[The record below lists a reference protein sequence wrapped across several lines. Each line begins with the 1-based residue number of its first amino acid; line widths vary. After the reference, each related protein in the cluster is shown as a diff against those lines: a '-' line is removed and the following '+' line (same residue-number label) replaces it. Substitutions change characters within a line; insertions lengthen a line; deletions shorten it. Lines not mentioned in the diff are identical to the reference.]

1 MCYHKSQKFDL
12 NYLADYYSASYAE
25 VMAEVYQPNYHENG
39 FDFKASPILTTGKPG
54 ELQLFNWG
62 MIPFWVKDLPSALKL
77 RISTLNCISE
87 EMFEK
92 PSFRD
97 AAKEGKRCLIPCTGF
112 YEWRWLDPSDKKS
125 KKFPY
130 LIQLTGQPLFS
141 IGGLYSRWID
151 RSAQTKHYTYTV
163 LTTRANA
170 LMEKIHNSKLRM
182 PVIIPREYEKD
193 WLNPALNK
201 DDVLALCEPVSD
213 SAMSAYTI
221 SKRIT
226 SKTEETN
233 VPEVQ
238 QEELYPEL
246 SSDKRFLP

>member
-1 MCYHKSQKFDL
+1 MCYHKSQKFDVD
-12 NYLADYYSASYAE
+12 YLADYYSASYDE
-25 VMAEVYQPNYHENG
+25 VMKEVYEPNFHENA
-39 FDFKASPILTTGKPG
+39 FDFKATPLVTTGQPAA
-54 ELQLFNWG
+54 LRLFNWG
-62 MIPFWVKDLPSALKL
+62 LIPYWVKDLPSALKL

-87 EMFEK
+87 EMFDK

-97 AAKEGKRCLIPCTGF
+97 AAREGKRCLIPCSGF
-112 YEWRWLDPSDKKS
+112 YEWRWLNPEDKKS

-130 LIQLTGQPLFS
+130 FIQLSKQPLFS
-141 IGGLYSRWID
+141 IGGLYAKWTD
-151 RSAQTKHYTYTV
+151 RSSGEAHYTYTV
-163 LTTRANA
+163 LTTRANG
-170 LMEKIHNSKLRM
+170 LMEKIHNSKQRM

-193 WLNPALNK
+193 WLNPNLSK
-201 DDVLALCEPVSD
+201 EDVLALCQPVAD
-213 SAMSAYTI
+213 GQMHAYTI

-246 SSDKRFLP
+246 SSD

>member
-1 MCYHKSQKFDL
+1 MCYHKSQKFDVD
-12 NYLADYYSASYAE
+12 YLADYYSASYSE
-25 VMAEVYQPNYHENG
+25 VMKEVYEPNFHENA
-39 FDFKASPILTTGKPG
+39 FDFKSTPVLTTGRPS

-87 EMFEK
+87 EMFDK

-97 AAKEGKRCLIPCTGF
+97 AAREGKRCLIPCSGF
-112 YEWRWLDPSDKKS
+112 YEWRWLNPEDKKS

-130 LIQLTGQPLFS
+130 FIQLAQQPLFS
-141 IGGLYSRWID
+141 IGGLYAKWTD
-151 RSAQTKHYTYTV
+151 RAGGEAHYTYTV
-163 LTTRANA
+163 LTTRANG
-170 LMEKIHNSKLRM
+170 LMGKIHNSKHRM

-193 WLNPALNK
+193 WLNPDLSK
-201 DDVLALCEPVSD
+201 EDVLALCQPVD
-213 SAMSAYTI
+213 DGEMHAYTI

-226 SKTEETN
+226 SKTEDTN

-238 QEELYPEL
+238 QEELYPEI
-246 SSDKRFLP
+246 SSD

>member
-1 MCYHKSQKFDL
+1 MCYHKSQKFDVD
-12 NYLADYYSASYAE
+12 YLADYYSASYSD
-25 VMAEVYQPNYHENG
+25 VMKEVYEPNFHENG
-39 FDFKASPILTTGKPG
+39 FDFKATPVLTTGRPS
-54 ELQLFNWG
+54 ELQLLNWG

-77 RISTLNCISE
+77 RVSTLNCISE
-87 EMFEK
+87 EMYDK

-97 AAKEGKRCLIPCTGF
+97 AAKDGKRCLIPCSGF
-112 YEWRWLDPSDKKS
+112 YEWRWLDPEDKKS

-130 LIQLTGQPLFS
+130 FIQLVPQPLFS
-141 IGGLYSRWID
+141 IGGLYAKWTD
-151 RSAQTKHYTYTV
+151 RASGDAYYTYTV

-170 LMEKIHNSKLRM
+170 LMGKIHNSKQRM

-193 WLNPALNK
+193 WLNPELTK
-201 DDVLALCEPVSD
+201 DDVLALCQPVAD
-213 SAMSAYTI
+213 AQMQAYTI

-246 SSDKRFLP
+246 SSD

>member
-1 MCYHKSQKFDL
+1 MCYHKSQKFDVD
-12 NYLADYYSASYAE
+12 YLADYYSASYSE
-25 VMAEVYQPNYHENG
+25 VMKEVYEPNFHENA
-39 FDFKASPILTTGKPG
+39 FDFKATPILTTGRPG

-87 EMFEK
+87 EMFDK

-97 AAKEGKRCLIPCTGF
+97 AAREGKRCLIPCSGF
-112 YEWRWLDPSDKKS
+112 YEWRWLNPDDKKS

-130 LIQLTGQPLFS
+130 FIQLAQQPLFS
-141 IGGLYSRWID
+141 IGGLYAKWND
-151 RSAQTKHYTYTV
+151 RASNQAHYTYTV
-163 LTTRANA
+163 LTTRANG
-170 LMEKIHNSKLRM
+170 LMGKIHNSKQRM

-193 WLNPALNK
+193 WLNPDLTK
-201 DDVLALCEPVSD
+201 DDVLALCQPVD
-213 SAMSAYTI
+213 DAQMHAYTI

-238 QEELYPEL
+238 QEELYPEI
-246 SSDKRFLP
+246 SSE